1 MTYNYGDKV
10 TLGELG
16 EFIVFDSCIFNDKEY
31 MALIKKGQSDMIMV
45 EVKNEEELEILD
57 DKEYIKEIIKTMTK

>member
-57 DKEYIKEIIKTMTK
+57 DKEYIKEIIKTMAK